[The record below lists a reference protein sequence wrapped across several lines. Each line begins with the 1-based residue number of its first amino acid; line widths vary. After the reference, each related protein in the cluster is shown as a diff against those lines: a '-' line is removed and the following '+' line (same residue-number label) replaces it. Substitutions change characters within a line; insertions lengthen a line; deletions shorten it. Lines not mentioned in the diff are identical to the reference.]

1 MAETPLAEAV
11 RILANGRSAHL
22 SDAAQKA
29 LLLARSLR
37 SAKPKEY
44 SLPSSQSLDGFRGV
58 QLDWA
63 FDQALSISTQQN
75 RLSK

>member
-11 RILANGRSAHL
+11 RTLANERSVHL

-29 LLLARSLR
+29 LHLAKRLR
-37 SAKPKEY
+37 SAAPKEY
-44 SLPSSQSLDGFRGV
+44 SLPSSISLDGFRGV

-63 FDQALSISTQQN
+63 FDRALSIPTQLN
-75 RLSK
+75 RISK